1 MQKILSQL
9 RKAITDFNMINDG
22 DKIAVGL
29 SGGKDSITLATA
41 LKMYQRFSP
50 EKFELKAIIVDLFN
64 GKTDYSTLLD
74 YCRGIDLDVVV
85 VPSEIYDV
93 VFNIRKEKNPCSLCA
108 KLRRGILNSKAKEL
122 GFNKVA
128 LGHHSDDLVETF
140 LLSLF
145 YEGRLSTFSPVTYL
159 SNTQLTVIRPMM
171 YVSEQNV
178 LRVSSS
184 MPIIHN
190 CCPADKHTQRQY
202 VKDLLSSIDTD
213 VPDVKQRILDALVHP
228 ERNKLITK

>member
-9 RKAITDFNMINDG
+9 RKAITDYNMIQDG

-41 LKMYQRFSP
+41 LKLYQRFSP
-50 EKFELKAIIVDLFN
+50 EKFELKAIIIDLFN
-64 GKTDYSTLLD
+64 GQTDYSKLLE
-74 YCRGIDLDVVV
+74 YCKEIGLEVEVVN
-85 VPSEIYDV
+85 SEIYDI
-93 VFNIRKEKNPCSLCA
+93 VFKSRKEKNPCSLCA

-128 LGHHSDDLVETF
+128 LGHHSDDLIETF

-159 SNTQLTVIRPMM
+159 SNTQITVIRPLM
-171 YVSEQNV
+171 YVSEQTIIKE
-178 LRVSSS
+178 SFS

-190 CCPADKHTQRQY
+190 CCPADKHTKREF
-202 VKDLLSSIDTD
+202 VKQLLSSLDKEI
-213 VPDVKQRILDALVHP
+213 PDVKNRIFDALSHP